1 MLIAA
6 AAAAAAAACVQ
17 LLRITATA
25 RLGGVASRPGRQ
37 AFDAAVWLLLS
48 CTLSDWVFIQVLESS
63 REAGEPLSFEI
74 GAGDI
79 TGNPLFQVGPDSAAA
94 DHFACLLTWL
104 GYNPSTLP
112 VNG

>member
-1 MLIAA
+1 MVSSAA
-6 AAAAAAAACVQ
+6 AAVLSACV
-17 LLRITATA
+17 RARVAVTA
-25 RLGGVASRPGRQ
+25 RLLLPPYLVARQ
-37 AFDAAVWLLLS
+37 SMLQCGCFSAVHFPL
-48 CTLSDWVFIQVLESS
+48 VYVQVLESS